1 MVTIRVKGN
10 EFESYVVKD
19 SFSRRAVQFR
29 NNIIHSLKKL
39 GLTENH
45 MEIELEPSA
54 FKDAPACARW
64 YFNGRNMYYSY
75 DSCDKFV
82 DNLYIVSKVIE
93 LEVEAVLS
101 ESKPVNEF
109 VDSFTEE
116 EDVEE
121 QRKEARAALG
131 LDHEVKDLE
140 VINQTYKKL
149 ARAHHPDTP
158 TGNVEKFKA
167 INHAHKILKREL
179 E

>member
-1 MVTIRVKGN
+1 MVTTKVKGH
-10 EFESYVVKD
+10 EFEVHVVTD

-29 NNIIHSLKKL
+29 NNIIHTLKKL
-39 GLTENH
+39 GLTEDH

-54 FKDAPACARW
+54 FKKAPASARW

-75 DSCDKFV
+75 DSCEKFV
-82 DNLYIVSKVIE
+82 DNLYVISKV
-93 LEVEAVLS
+93 LKREVKAVL
-101 ESKPVNEF
+101 EERRPVQEF
-109 VDSFTEE
+109 VDAFSEE

-131 LDHEVKDLE
+131 LETGVKDLG
-140 VINQTYKKL
+140 VINQKYKSL
-149 ARAHHPDTP
+149 ARSHHPDTP
-158 TGNVEKFKA
+158 NGNVEKFKA

>member
-1 MVTIRVKGN
+1 MITIKVKGH
-10 EFESYVVKD
+10 EFEAYVVKD

-39 GLTENH
+39 GLSENFFDVQ
-45 MEIELEPSA
+45 LEPSA
-54 FKDAPACARW
+54 FKNAPASARW
-64 YFNGRNMYYSY
+64 YFEGRNMYYSY

-93 LEVEAVLS
+93 LEVDAVLN
-101 ESKPVNEF
+101 ERKPVEDF
-109 VDSFTEE
+109 VNAFSEE

-121 QRKEARAALG
+121 QRKEARTALG
-131 LDHEVKDLE
+131 LETDIKDLHT
-140 VINQTYKKL
+140 INQKYKAL
-149 ARAHHPDTP
+149 ARVHHPDTA
-158 TGNVEKFKA
+158 TGSVEKFKA

>member
-1 MVTIRVKGN
+1 MITIKVKGH
-10 EFESYVVKD
+10 EFEEYIVKD
-19 SFSRRAVQFR
+19 SFSRRAVQLR
-29 NNIIHSLKKL
+29 NNIIHTLKKL

-45 MEIELEPSA
+45 MEVELEPSA
-54 FKDAPACARW
+54 FKKAPASAHW

-75 DSCDKFV
+75 DSSDKFV
-82 DNLYIVSKVIE
+82 DNLYVVSKVLE
-93 LEVEAVLS
+93 LEVEAVIS

-109 VDSFTEE
+109 VDAFSEE

-121 QRKEARAALG
+121 QRKKARTALG
-131 LDHEVKDLE
+131 LDHEVKDLDL
-140 VINQTYKKL
+140 INQTYKKL

-167 INHAHKILKREL
+167 INHAHKVLKREL